1 MRNILTATAKTLA
14 LTIAAI
20 ALFTLSQGTVRA
32 DEITVS
38 GTTAGAF
45 NGQTPSTTAT
55 LLGLTFNSSNFTATT
70 SGGFATLGGVGGGND
85 NLGTLTLA
93 NTNATYNGN
102 TFTLQVNFT
111 APTGIAG
118 SSTATFTANLIGNVT
133 STGAGGVF
141 VNFGNSASQTFT
153 FSNPNGSGTFSLTV
167 NNVSIAPGQTA
178 SLTGNIQGMQNPTT
192 APVPEPATLLLLGTG
207 LTGLAGAARRK
218 LKIRRLEEEV

>member
-45 NGQTPSTTAT
+45 NGQTPSASAT
-55 LLGLTFNSSNFTATT
+55 LLGLTFNTSSFTATT
-70 SGGFATLGGVGGGND
+70 SGGFAAVGGIGGSND

-93 NTNATYNGN
+93 HTNATYNGN

-141 VNFGNSASQTFT
+141 VNFGNNGAQTFT

-167 NNVSIAPGQTA
+167 NSVSINPGQTV

-218 LKIRRLEEEV
+218 LKRGRIEEV

>member
-38 GTTAGAF
+38 GTTTGAF
-45 NGQTPSTTAT
+45 NGQTPSTSAT
-55 LLGLTFNSSNFTATT
+55 LLGLTFNSSSFTATT
-70 SGGFATLGGVGGGND
+70 SGGFAAVGGVGGSNN

-93 NTNATYNGN
+93 NTTATYNGN

-111 APTGIAG
+111 SPTGIAG
-118 SSTATFTANLIGNVT
+118 SSTTRFTANLIGNVA
-133 STGAGGVF
+133 SNGAGGVF
-141 VNFGNSASQTFT
+141 VNFGNNGSQTFT

-167 NNVSIAPGQTA
+167 NNVSINPGQTV

-218 LKIRRLEEEV
+218 LKRGRIEEV